1 MGLCGDGLSTH
12 TIKAAVREQCLSGE
26 VQKKKKAAREEDARP
41 DLEYGWEEECR
52 IRHRVLGG
60 GVNPMSNVYLEPL
73 YSTTT
78 NNA

>member
-1 MGLCGDGLSTH
+1 MVAIAYEAMRRRTVNKSGYWGDL
-12 TIKAAVREQCLSGE
+12 
-26 VQKKKKAAREEDARP
+26 KKKKAAREEDARP

-60 GVNPMSNVYLEPL
+60 GVNPMTYIYPQPL

>member
-1 MGLCGDGLSTH
+1 MCFWEIRKRKRPRGRRMRGL
-12 TIKAAVREQCLSGE
+12 IF
-26 VQKKKKAAREEDARP
+26 
-41 DLEYGWEEECR
+41 EYGWEEECR